1 MAQTF
6 AAIKGKFGDT
16 EYFLLAMKAEQ
27 LVEKAHIP
35 ATTLEWKDMSLEE
48 REQRD
53 INYNRI
59 KKQIVPYLQ
68 KDKSRFFGALILTA
82 QNLKTTNFEPL
93 NKFAAELPKL
103 YEEEAHQVGFLTLK
117 GNEIL
122 VPLDGEHRLIA
133 IQMAISGQDEKG
145 KKIDGGPDFT
155 LADED
160 VTIILVPYDKMKARK
175 IFTKVNRYAKPTSK
189 GQNLVTDDEDIIAI
203 LARYIANKIIGADL
217 VNYKSNTL
225 SKVANRNN
233 RRPSDARYF
242 TTLATIADCNEAI
255 LNVVVGGKIDRTKP
269 VEDADK
275 DFYIKEVQ
283 EVWDF
288 LVKNIELLADAL
300 RDKSETGDQRRIE
313 IRRNYLLGKPIV
325 QLCLVKAFMRLITK
339 DGMEKSQATAKL
351 NKIDWRNDVPVW
363 NRLLISGGKV
373 QKQNKELAVDIICY
387 MAGEGLDKEEEMD
400 LLSRYRKLF
409 PENEAKI
416 KELPSPIGE
425 LVARIR
431 KTTLQRDSL
440 FI

>member
-16 EYFLLAMKAEQ
+16 EYFVLAMKAKQ
-27 LVEKAHIP
+27 LVEKARIP
-35 ATTLEWKDMSLEE
+35 SEGLEWKDMSLEE

-68 KDKSRFFGALILTA
+68 KDKSRFFGAIILTA
-82 QNLKTTNFEPL
+82 QNFKTTNFEPL
-93 NKFAAELPKL
+93 NKFAAKLPKL
-103 YEEEAHQVGFLTLK
+103 YEEEAHQMGFLTLK
-117 GNEIL
+117 GNEVL
-122 VPLDGEHRLIA
+122 MPLDGQHRLKA
-133 IQMAISGQDEKG
+133 IQFAIEGQDEKSR
-145 KKIDGGPDFT
+145 KIEKGPDVS
-155 LADED
+155 LANED
-160 VTIILVPYDKMKARK
+160 VTIILIPYEKTKARK

-225 SKVANRNN
+225 SRVGNKNSKKPN
-233 RRPSDARYF
+233 DARYF

-255 LNVVVGGKIDRTKP
+255 LNAVVGHKIDRTKS
-269 VEDADK
+269 VEDTDK

-300 RDKSETGDQRRIE
+300 KDKSETGDQRRVE
-313 IRRNYLLGKPIV
+313 IRGDFLLGKPIV
-325 QLCLVKAFMRLITK
+325 QLCLVKAFMHLTEKAR
-339 DGMEKSQATAKL
+339 MEKSHAAAKL

-363 NRLLISGGKV
+363 DRLLISGGKV
-373 QKQNKELAVDIICY
+373 QKQNRELAVDIICY
-387 MAGEGLDKEEEMD
+387 MAGEDLDKEEEMD
-400 LLSRYRKLF
+400 LLIRYRTLF
-409 PENEAKI
+409 PENEAHT
-416 KELPSPIGE
+416 KELPSPI
-425 LVARIR
+425 
-431 KTTLQRDSL
+431 TD
-440 FI
+440 